1 MRISDWSA
9 DVCSSDLKVI
19 APLTNPAAYG
29 GNPRDAFHVIAPSIP
44 GYGFSDAP
52 TGTGWGVERIAQTWI
67 ALIRR
72 LGYDR
77 FVAQGGDWGA
87 AITTAVAMARP
98 PECAAIHLNMP
109 LVFPEADDFA
119 DPIGR
124 ASCRER
130 VCQYV

>member
-19 APLTNPAAYG
+19 APLTNPAPYG

-77 FVAQGGDWGA
+77 FVAQGGDSSEERRVGK
-87 AITTAVAMARP
+87 
-98 PECAAIHLNMP
+98 EC
-109 LVFPEADDFA
+109 V
-119 DPIGR
+119 
-124 ASCRER
+124 STCRSR
-130 VCQYV
+130 WSPYH